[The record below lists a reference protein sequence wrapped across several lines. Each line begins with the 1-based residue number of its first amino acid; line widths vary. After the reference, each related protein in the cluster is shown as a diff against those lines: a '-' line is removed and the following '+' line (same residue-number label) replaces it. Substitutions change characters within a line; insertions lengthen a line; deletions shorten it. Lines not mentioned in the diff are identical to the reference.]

1 VPGHRYR
8 CERPP
13 LGWNDDGSA
22 LLGTDARPVGT
33 TAVMTDQVAKRD
45 SAQREPATRRHPFIP
60 NTAEVD
66 PPSSAEAGLATS
78 GSTSGEMRSKR
89 RAIALRVAFLLVTL
103 IALYVLWPSLLQ
115 VLESW
120 PKLLDLNPIWFVV
133 MGAFEAVSFLC
144 IWGLQR
150 LALRTKRWF
159 GVATAQLASN
169 AFSRVVPGGAAAGG
183 ALQWRMLTDSG
194 EDGTLVAT
202 SLTASSLIST
212 GTLFMLPL
220 LTVPA
225 ALLGRPVPDGLQQA
239 AWLGGLVFAVGFVV
253 GWVLLT
259 RDGALRAVARGI
271 QRLHNRLQK
280 AKPPISD
287 LPDRLVAQRDEIT
300 TTLGAS
306 WWKALLFA
314 LGNWLFDYFALLAAI
329 TATGAHPRP
338 TLVLLAYSASMV
350 LAMIPITPGGLG
362 FVEAGLTGLLALAG
376 VAAGDAVIAVLA
388 YRLVSFWLPLPLG
401 GAALVAH
408 RRRYRE
414 RSAHSSASTA

>member
-1 VPGHRYR
+1 VDRR
-8 CERPP
+8 
-13 LGWNDDGSA
+13 S
-22 LLGTDARPVGT
+22 
-33 TAVMTDQVAKRD
+33 
-45 SAQREPATRRHPFIP
+45 RHPFIP
-60 NTAEVD
+60 NAADVE
-66 PPSSAEAGLATS
+66 PPRSAEQGRATA
-78 GSTSGEMRSKR
+78 STTPSEVRGKR
-89 RAIALRVAFLLVTL
+89 RAIILRLAFLAVMLV
-103 IALYVLWPSLLQ
+103 ALYVLWPSLAR
-115 VLESW
+115 VLDSW
-120 PKLLDLNPIWFVV
+120 PKLLEIDPAWFVV
-133 MGAFEAVSFLC
+133 MALLEAASFAC

-150 LALRTKRWF
+150 LALRTHRWF

-225 ALLGRPVPDGLQQA
+225 ALLGRPVPGGLAQA
-239 AWLGGLVFAVGFVV
+239 AWLGGVVFVV
-253 GWVLLT
+253 GFIAGWLLLT
-259 RDGALRAVARGI
+259 RDGALRKVSNGV
-271 QRLHNRLQK
+271 QRLRNRLQRK
-280 AKPPISD
+280 SPPMVD
-287 LPDRLVAQRDEIT
+287 LDMRLLAQRDEIRSA
-300 TTLGAS
+300 LGES

-314 LGNWLFDYFALLAAI
+314 LGNWLFDYLALLAAI
-329 TATGAHPRP
+329 TATGSHPRP

-376 VAAGDAVIAVLA
+376 VAAGDAVVAVLA

-401 GAALVAH
+401 GIAGALH
-408 RRRYRE
+408 RRRYGSRE
-414 RSAHSSASTA
+414 AHSSASTA